1 VQTILSLLFEQID
14 AVVLD
19 YSTSMVS
26 NSATARQCG
35 FVIALGFTSI
45 LLPFYREL
53 ERRINAPD
61 VVADQ
66 NTLGRLLLL
75 RNQARDMAR
84 LGARHLAKGIG
95 YLPPLTHHTH
105 THWLHLAAWA
115 EFCLDEAEVSLTV
128 SPEDIHALQVC
139 VLALC
144 LLAYKILTST
154 DSRSRIA
161 AEVNVVGYSVDLTP
175 YAALVER
182 LQGYMSSH
190 RTPAG
195 QSSLLSDIFLPPD
208 NDWLDRFSGE
218 GRTMSGLDFDIFT

>member
-1 VQTILSLLFEQID
+1 MGSLSIVQTILSLLFEQID

-35 FVIALGFTSI
+35 FAIALGFTSI

-61 VVADQ
+61 VATDQ
-66 NTLGRLLLL
+66 NTLGRLFLLC
-75 RNQARDMAR
+75 NQARNMAC

-105 THWLHLAAWA
+105 TQWLYLTAWA
-115 EFCLDEAEVSLTV
+115 EFCLDEAGASLAV
-128 SPEDIHALQVC
+128 SPEDIHALEV
-139 VLALC
+139 
-144 LLAYKILTST
+144 
-154 DSRSRIA
+154 IA

-182 LQGYMSSH
+182 LQGYISSH
-190 RTPAG
+190 RTPVG
-195 QSSLLSDIFLPPD
+195 QSSLLSDIFLPTD

-218 GRTMSGLDFDIFT
+218 GGTMSGLNFDIFT